1 MDTTTVLEII
11 KMIDAGF
18 DNLDDYLHDD
28 DLEKDECRIEY
39 IKGGMHQLSSLKN
52 HLQEFID
59 GQVNV
64 VENQSA
70 EQ

>member
-28 DLEKDECRIEY
+28 NLEKDECRIEY
-39 IKGGMHQLSSLKN
+39 IKGGMHQLSALKN
-52 HLQEFID
+52 HLQEFIE
-59 GQVNV
+59 GQVNA
-64 VENQSA
+64 VENQT